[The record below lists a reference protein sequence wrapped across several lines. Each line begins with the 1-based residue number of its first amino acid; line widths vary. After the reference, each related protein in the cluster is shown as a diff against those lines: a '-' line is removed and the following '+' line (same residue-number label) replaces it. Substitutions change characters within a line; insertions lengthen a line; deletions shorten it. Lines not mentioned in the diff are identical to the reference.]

1 MAKEKKGV
9 RLDHIS
15 KIYEDPK
22 TKKPFYAVKDVNLD
36 MKPGEFVTLLGPSGC
51 GKTTILRMIAG
62 FESPD
67 EGEIYIVRSA
77 AAHQRV
83 RQRGLRTEAPQ
94 IPEGSDP

>member
-67 EGEIYIVRSA
+67 EGEIYI
-77 AAHQRV
+77 
-83 RQRGLRTEAPQ
+83 G
-94 IPEGSDP
+94 G

>member
-36 MKPGEFVTLLGPSGC
+36 M
-51 GKTTILRMIAG
+51 
-62 FESPD
+62 
-67 EGEIYIVRSA
+67 
-77 AAHQRV
+77 
-83 RQRGLRTEAPQ
+83 
-94 IPEGSDP
+94 